1 MDMTLDAVAFF
12 AEHAARHLVHGARAD
27 AWSAAGAVFNDACP
41 HAMPMDEY
49 ARKTIAQARRAGAA
63 GARRILES
71 LAAYRI
77 VDAVLDGALCDV
89 TEAER
94 AVLVRARAEQRRQ
107 APPRA
112 RPLARRPGAGSV
124 VLARADR
131 DPFTI
136 ANVRW
141 GSARVEQRW
150 MHEDSLAALVARL
163 AAAPPAA
170 PFILAVAGPARFSPS
185 RLAFSTRGRFA
196 VCHPERTEHVD
207 TERLRLL
214 ARCFDARPPERRA
227 LVEFRA
233 LCRERALAARTA
245 RIDDKLLRIARRWG
259 CDANRL
265 HALLL
270 AAIDIEL
277 AALCARA
284 GD

>member
-1 MDMTLDAVAFF
+1 MVEEVHVDECERFTAPASRSR
-12 AEHAARHLVHGARAD
+12 AAC
-27 AWSAAGAVFNDACP
+27 SAALRFSASKVFASF
-41 HAMPMDEY
+41 
-49 ARKTIAQARRAGAA
+49 KRRSSRMCAGSGAA
-63 GARRILES
+63 DARRILES
-71 LAAYRI
+71 LGAYRI

-94 AVLVRARAEQRRQ
+94 TVLVRARAEQRRR
-107 APPRA
+107 APPRV

-150 MHEDSLAALVARL
+150 MHEDSLAALIARL
-163 AAAPPAA
+163 AAVPPAA
-170 PFILAVAGPARFSPS
+170 PFVLAVAGPARFSPS
-185 RLAFSTRGRFA
+185 RLAFSTRGRIA

-207 TERLRLL
+207 TGRLRRL
-214 ARCFDARPPERRA
+214 ARCFDAGPPERRA

-245 RIDDKLLRIARRWG
+245 SIDRKLLRIARRWG
-259 CDANRL
+259 SDANRL

>member
-1 MDMTLDAVAFF
+1 MGVTLDAVAFF

-27 AWSAAGAVFNDACP
+27 AWSAAGAVFNDAYP

-49 ARKTIAQARRAGAA
+49 ARKTVAQARRADAA
-63 GARRILES
+63 GARRMLAS
-71 LAAYRI
+71 LAAFRI
-77 VDAVLDGALCDV
+77 VDAVLDGTLCDL

-94 AVLVRARAEQRRQ
+94 SVLVRARAEQRRQ

-124 VLARADR
+124 VLARAGR
-131 DPFTI
+131 PPFTI

-141 GSARVEQRW
+141 GSARIEQRW
-150 MHEDSLAALVARL
+150 MHEDTLAALVARL

-170 PFILAVAGPARFSPS
+170 PCILAVAGSARFSPA
-185 RLAFSTRGRFA
+185 RLAFSTRGRLV

-207 TERLRLL
+207 TERLRQL
-214 ARCFDARPPERRA
+214 ARCFDAGPPERRA
-227 LVEFRA
+227 LVEYRA

-245 RIDDKLLRIARRWG
+245 RVDDKLLRIARRWR
-259 CDANRL
+259 CDASRL

-270 AAIDIEL
+270 RATDIEL

-284 GD
+284 ED

>member
-1 MDMTLDAVAFF
+1 MAMTLDVVAFF
-12 AEHAARHLVHGARAD
+12 EAHAARHLVGGARGD
-27 AWSAAGAVFNDACP
+27 AWSAAGAVFNDAYP
-41 HAMPMDEY
+41 HAMPMAEY
-49 ARKTIAQARRAGAA
+49 ARKSVAQARRAGATD
-63 GARRILES
+63 ARRILES

-77 VDAVLDGALCDV
+77 VDAVLDGVICDV

-94 AVLVRARAEQRRQ
+94 SVLVRARAARRQ
-107 APPRA
+107 RALARA

-163 AAAPPAA
+163 TAAPPAA
-170 PFILAVAGPARFSPS
+170 PFILAVAGSARFSPS
-185 RLAFSTRGRFA
+185 RLAFSTRGRIA
-196 VCHPERTEHVD
+196 VCHPERTELVD
-207 TERLRLL
+207 TERLRRL
-214 ARCFDARPPERRA
+214 ARCFDAGPPERRA

-233 LCRERALAARTA
+233 LSRERALAVRTA
-245 RIDDKLLRIARRWG
+245 HIDGALLRIARRWR

-270 AAIDIEL
+270 PATDIEL

>member
-1 MDMTLDAVAFF
+1 MPDGRVCTK
-12 AEHAARHLVHGARAD
+12 ERC
-27 AWSAAGAVFNDACP
+27 AGATD
-41 HAMPMDEY
+41 
-49 ARKTIAQARRAGAA
+49 
-63 GARRILES
+63 ARRILES

-77 VDAVLDGALCDV
+77 VDAVLDGVICDV

-94 AVLVRARAEQRRQ
+94 AVFVRARAEQRRQ
-107 APPRA
+107 APPRT

-131 DPFTI
+131 VPFTI

-163 AAAPPAA
+163 TAAPPAA
-170 PFILAVAGPARFSPS
+170 PFILAVAGSARFSPS
-185 RLAFSTRGRFA
+185 RLAFSTRGRIA
-196 VCHPERTEHVD
+196 VCHPDRTEQVG
-207 TERLRLL
+207 TGRLRML

-245 RIDDKLLRIARRWG
+245 HIDRKLLRIARRWG
-259 CDANRL
+259 RDANRL

-270 AAIDIEL
+270 PATDIEL
-277 AALCARA
+277 AALGARA

>member
-1 MDMTLDAVAFF
+1 MAMTLDAVAFF
-12 AEHAARHLVHGARAD
+12 EAHAARHLVHGARAD
-27 AWSAAGAVFNDACP
+27 AWSTAGAVFNDACP

-94 AVLVRARAEQRRQ
+94 SVLVRARAEQRRQ

-112 RPLARRPGAGSV
+112 RPLARRPGAGTV

-131 DPFTI
+131 VPFTI

-163 AAAPPAA
+163 AAVPPAT

-185 RLAFSTRGRFA
+185 RLAFSTRGRLA

-207 TERLRLL
+207 TERLRRL

-245 RIDDKLLRIARRWG
+245 HIDDKLLRIARRWG
-259 CDANRL
+259 RDANRL

-270 AAIDIEL
+270 PATDIEL

>member
-1 MDMTLDAVAFF
+1 MDMTLDPVAFF
-12 AEHAARHLVHGARAD
+12 EAHAARHLVGGARAD
-27 AWSAAGAVFNDACP
+27 PWSAAGAVFNDAYA
-41 HAMPMDEY
+41 HAMPMAEY
-49 ARKTIAQARRAGAA
+49 ARKSLAQARRAGAA
-63 GARRILES
+63 DARRILAS
-71 LAAYRI
+71 LGAYRI
-77 VDAVLDGALCDV
+77 VDAVLDGAVCDV

-94 AVLVRARAEQRRQ
+94 PLLVRARAEQRRR
-107 APPRA
+107 APPRV

-124 VLARADR
+124 VLARATR
-131 DPFTI
+131 APFTI

-163 AAAPPAA
+163 AASPPEA

-185 RLAFSTRGRFA
+185 RLAFSTRGRLA

-207 TERLRLL
+207 TERLRRL
-214 ARCFDARPPERRA
+214 AWCFDAGPPERRA

-245 RIDDKLLRIARRWG
+245 DIDRKLLRIARRWG
-259 CDANRL
+259 RDANRL

-270 AAIDIEL
+270 RATDIEL

>member
-1 MDMTLDAVAFF
+1 MAMTLDAVAFF
-12 AEHAARHLVHGARAD
+12 EAHAARHLVHGVRAD
-27 AWSAAGAVFNDACP
+27 AWSTAGAVFNDACP
-41 HAMPMDEY
+41 TPCRWTSMPG
-49 ARKTIAQARRAGAA
+49 RPLRRRGAQARPAPGAFSNRSPRT
-63 GARRILES
+63 GSSMRCSTARSAMSPRPS
-71 LAAYRI
+71 GRCSS
-77 VDAVLDGALCDV
+77 G
-89 TEAER
+89 
-94 AVLVRARAEQRRQ
+94 ARAEQRRQ

-163 AAAPPAA
+163 AAVPPAA

-185 RLAFSTRGRFA
+185 RLAFSTRGRIA
-196 VCHPERTEHVD
+196 VCHPDRTEHVD
-207 TERLRLL
+207 TERLRRL
-214 ARCFDARPPERRA
+214 ARCFDAGPPERRA

-259 CDANRL
+259 SDANRL

-270 AAIDIEL
+270 PAIDIEL